1 LERLAEDPLLRALAT
16 AWVVLAGA
24 AIGSFLNVVIARVP
38 HGLSVVSPR
47 SRCPACGA
55 PIGWRDNVPV
65 LSWILLAGRCRAC
78 RARISLRYPLVE
90 IAIAVAAWLAVRRH
104 GFSPAALAEVAL
116 AALVLALALIDVD
129 TWLLPFVLSIPLGVL
144 GLVASALQASPAP
157 SLRASAVG
165 AAVGFGAL
173 AIVSAVGRRL
183 AGREALGFGDVV
195 LLGALGAWFGA
206 GALLPIVL
214 LASLQGSVVG
224 LALLAAGK
232 LPGSRR
238 PPEVPASPQAPPD
251 PAPSAAPAAPAAP
264 AEDDWVPP
272 RNGIPFGPFLALAA
286 LEWLYLR
293 AEILRVVPAIDP
305 FL

>member
-1 LERLAEDPLLRALAT
+1 MDDVPFTLVLAFALAVG
-16 AWVVLAGA
+16 AVV
-24 AIGSFLNVVIARVP
+24 GSFLNVVIARVP
-38 HGLSVVSPR
+38 RGVSIVSPR

-55 PIGWRDNVPV
+55 PIGWYDNVPV
-65 LSWILLAGRCRAC
+65 LSWILLRGRCRAC
-78 RARISLRYPLVE
+78 RARISLRYPAVE
-90 IAIAVAAWLAVRRH
+90 IAVAVAAWFAVRRH
-104 GFSPAALAEVAL
+104 GLSLAALAELVL
-116 AALVLALALIDVD
+116 AGLVLALALIDVD
-129 TWLLPFVLSIPLGVL
+129 TWLLPFALTIPLGVL
-144 GLVASALQASPAP
+144 GLAASALHASPSP
-157 SLRASAVG
+157 SLAGSALG

-173 AIVSAVGRRL
+173 ALVSVVGRRI

-195 LLGALGAWFGA
+195 FLSALGAWFGA

-232 LPGSRR
+232 LPGRGS
-238 PPEVPASPQAPPD
+238 PPEAPAPPAEVPASP
-251 PAPSAAPAAPAAP
+251 PAPSAGAAPT

-293 AEILRVVPAIDP
+293 PELLRVVPAIDP
-305 FL
+305 FR

>member
-1 LERLAEDPLLRALAT
+1 VTGDLPRPLLVAFAL
-16 AWVVLAGA
+16 VLGA
-24 AIGSFLNVVIARVP
+24 VLGSFLNVVIARVP
-38 HGLSVVSPR
+38 KGLSIVSPR

-55 PIGWRDNVPV
+55 PIGWQDNVPV
-65 LSWILLAGRCRAC
+65 LSWVLLGGRCRAC
-78 RARISLRYPLVE
+78 RARISLRYPAVE
-90 IAIAVAAWLAVRRH
+90 IAIAVAAWLALRRH
-104 GFSPAALAEVAL
+104 GLSLAALAEL
-116 AALVLALALIDVD
+116 AFAAIVVALALIDVD
-129 TWLLPFVLSIPLGVL
+129 TWLLPFALTIPLGVL
-144 GLVASALQASPAP
+144 GLGASALHASPAP
-157 SLRASAVG
+157 SPGASALG

-173 AIVSAVGRRL
+173 ALVSVVGKRL

-195 LLGALGAWFGA
+195 FLSALGAWFGA

-214 LASLQGSVVG
+214 LASLQGSAVG

-232 LPGSRR
+232 LPGGRAR
-238 PPEVPASPQAPPD
+238 AEVPAPPQAPPD
-251 PAPSAAPAAPAAP
+251 PAAPAAPGPAEAA